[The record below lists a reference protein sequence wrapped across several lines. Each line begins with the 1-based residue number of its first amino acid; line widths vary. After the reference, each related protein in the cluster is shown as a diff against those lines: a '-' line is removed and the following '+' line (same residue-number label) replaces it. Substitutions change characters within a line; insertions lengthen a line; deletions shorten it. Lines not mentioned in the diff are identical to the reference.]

1 MVFSIFSYFKNRFV
15 TSTFKIKNSNYYQ
28 VFLWNIKCIS
38 DKENN
43 GLLLSYCFMLMLS
56 SRDVLSQVIRSI
68 RLFFERY
75 KEISQDQSHRV
86 ASHLYG
92 SCIPHGKKIE
102 SLFKFYIFQIY
113 NIQNSIIRI
122 SFLSQVSHIALLLY
136 EKLVILIIMILI

>member
-1 MVFSIFSYFKNRFV
+1 MVISILSNLFV
-15 TSTFKIKNSNYYQ
+15 MSTVKIKISIYYQ
-28 VFLWNIKCIS
+28 AFLWKIKCIS

-68 RLFFERY
+68 RLFVERY

-92 SCIPHGKKIE
+92 SCIPHGKKIW
-102 SLFKFYIFQIY
+102 SLL
-113 NIQNSIIRI
+113 NIRNSTIRI
-122 SFLSQVSHIALLLY
+122 LFYRKFTSPNSEVLY
-136 EKLVILIIMILI
+136 AKFVILIFKIFIYN